1 MRYLLDTHVFIWWAG
16 EPARLSS
23 LTLSLCQDPAHTLL
37 LSMASAW
44 EMQIKS
50 QLGKLHLTLPLSE
63 IIESQQ
69 QTNRLEILPITLTHI
84 WGLAKLPDHHKDPF
98 DRLLISQA
106 ITEGLT
112 LISHDPEVARYPVQI
127 AW

>member
-1 MRYLLDTHVFIWWAG
+1 MRYLLDTHAFIWWAG
-16 EPARLSS
+16 EPAHLSS
-23 LTLSLCQDPAHTLL
+23 LALSLCHDPTHTLL
-37 LSMASAW
+37 LSVASVW

-50 QLGKLHLTLPLSE
+50 QLGKLHLALPLSE
-63 IIESQQ
+63 IVESQQ
-69 QTNRLEILPITLTHI
+69 QTNRLEILAISLTHI
-84 WGLAKLPDHHKDPF
+84 WSLAKLPEHHKDPF

-112 LISHDPEVARYPVQI
+112 LISHDSDIARYPVQV